1 MQASYNGKE
10 KFKWIFQCEKLFFKH
25 CMLYYLFSILCSS
38 FYIFMIFTFIS
49 YFISNY
55 IFTFINY
62 FISNYVFTFKIN
74 STFNFGKRLLR
85 AGGLFGSVFSLV
97 AATVGSG
104 NITLAYA
111 IMKNG
116 YVLGPLIVTLGAM
129 LSYYTSMLLVKSADF
144 TGKVRYEDIA
154 L

>member
-1 MQASYNGKE
+1 M
-10 KFKWIFQCEKLFFKH
+10 
-25 CMLYYLFSILCSS
+25 
-38 FYIFMIFTFIS
+38 
-49 YFISNY
+49 
-55 IFTFINY
+55 
-62 FISNYVFTFKIN
+62 
-74 STFNFGKRLLR
+74 
-85 AGGLFGSVFSLV
+85 
-97 AATVGSG
+97 GSG

-116 YVLGPLIVTLGAM
+116 YILGPLIVAFGAL

>member
-1 MQASYNGKE
+1 
-10 KFKWIFQCEKLFFKH
+10 L
-25 CMLYYLFSILCSS
+25 SS
-38 FYIFMIFTFIS
+38 TY
-49 YFISNY
+49 
-55 IFTFINY
+55 
-62 FISNYVFTFKIN
+62 
-74 STFNFGKRLLR
+74 NFGRKIFR

-116 YVLGPLIVTLGAM
+116 YVLGPLIVTLGAL

-154 L
+154 LQLYGPRAS

>member
-10 KFKWIFQCEKLFFKH
+10 KFKWIFQCEKLFFKY
-25 CMLYYLFSILCSS
+25 CMLYYLFLILCSS

-55 IFTFINY
+55 
-62 FISNYVFTFKIN
+62 VFTFKIN
-74 STFNFGKRLLR
+74 STFNFGKRLVR

-116 YVLGPLIVTLGAM
+116 YVLGPIIVTLGAM
-129 LSYYTSMLLVKSADF
+129 LSYYTSMLLVKSAEF

-154 L
+154 LQLYGP